1 MSSLSLLQFSALVF
15 VEFVALMVV
24 AAPLVQV
31 QAQVTLPV
39 FLNAHSAPYRPNCA
53 LQPRHHNT
61 ISYFLQVKCEK
72 TDNYCGCLMLL
83 RGAAGRRRG

>member
-1 MSSLSLLQFSALVF
+1 MF

-39 FLNAHSAPYRPNCA
+39 FLNAHSAPYRLNCA
-53 LQPRHHNT
+53 LQPRHQDT
-61 ISYFLQVKCEK
+61 MSYFLQLKSEK
-72 TDNYCGCLMLL
+72 MTIIV
-83 RGAAGRRRG
+83 AV